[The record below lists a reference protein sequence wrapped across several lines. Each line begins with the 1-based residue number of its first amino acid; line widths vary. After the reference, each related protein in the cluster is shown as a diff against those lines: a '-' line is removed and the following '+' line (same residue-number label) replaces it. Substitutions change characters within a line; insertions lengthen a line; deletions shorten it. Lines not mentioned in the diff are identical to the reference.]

1 MDGLSPQETAS
12 AGDARNAAESAAIRY
27 SIVILTYA
35 RDDVLEEVIERI
47 APSLI
52 GRHDCELILIDNNP
66 ERGDRA
72 RLLEPF
78 VHARHLWSG
87 VNRGVVARNDG
98 FDAAR
103 GDYIILFDDDVLME
117 TPDFLDR
124 FGERFAS
131 DPKLGAITIAKHV
144 RGATGRRVDIIP
156 HTDKR
161 IDLTRSFQTFRFV
174 GGCVGFRAAALREVG
189 GFLPDFF
196 YGLEEIELSYRII
209 DGGWRILYDPAIR
222 VEELEH
228 PAGRR
233 PKREVQT
240 DRLANKY
247 IISFLRM
254 PFPQVL
260 VNMILFT
267 PYLMFFARGEVSVPG
282 AIAGFARWLRK
293 PGRLRRKPISPAAAA
308 YIRSCG
314 GSVWR

>member
-1 MDGLSPQETAS
+1 MSEMTA
-12 AGDARNAAESAAIRY
+12 GPIRY

-35 RDDVLEEVIERI
+35 RDAVLAEVIDRL
-47 APSLI
+47 APALA
-52 GRHDCELILIDNNP
+52 GRTDCEVILVDNNP
-66 ERGDRA
+66 DAGDRA

-78 VHARHLWSG
+78 THARHRWSG
-87 VNRGVVARNDG
+87 ANRGVVARNDG

-103 GDYIILFDDDVLME
+103 GEITVLFDDDVLIE

-124 FGERFAS
+124 FGQRFSA
-131 DPKLGAITIAKHV
+131 DPRLGAVTIAKHV
-144 RGATGRRVDIIP
+144 RGATGRRVDLIP

-161 IDLTRSFQTFRFV
+161 IDLTRPFPTFRFV
-174 GGCVGFRAAALREVG
+174 GGCVGFRTATLREVG

-222 VEELEH
+222 AEELEH

-233 PKREVQT
+233 PKRDVQT

-254 PFPQVL
+254 PSPQVL
-260 VNMILFT
+260 LNMVLFT

-282 AIAGFARWLRK
+282 AIGQFLRWLRK
-293 PGRLRRKPISPAAAA
+293 PGRLRRKPISRAAAA
-308 YIRSCG
+308 YIRECG